1 MKQGTQ
7 VRRGKV
13 WARMG
18 NEASGR
24 MGGRRPWQWTLLLAA
39 LLLSLV
45 LSACGADASQQQAQ
59 QNKAKLDQELT
70 HARSDLG
77 IPDSLL
83 HPVVAQEQKVSSGEG
98 GLFYNYSD
106 AAANYALLYNQL
118 VGIEQSSGD
127 LLKQQTQADLQAFT
141 QILTKRR
148 ADGFIE
154 ADQYQT
160 RLDQAAQDY
169 DQAKTP
175 GDYARIDAVATANT
189 AALNAMWP
197 AYQKLQSYKS
207 VLDALAKSGAD
218 TTLAQS
224 QYDGDLQL
232 FRNAQSADRY
242 DSLTLTIDAQIT
254 QLIAE
259 EASAQPYIASGLLQ
273 ALQAR
278 IDLLRQYG
286 DTANADTFQKQHDG
300 DVTALANA
308 KQLADYLTLANNVSK
323 QSDAI
328 SFPLV
333 KAKAVYDLKTL
344 KQLIVTVNQRTEYNS
359 YDKVNYPIAYEYADK
374 DNGIGNVEPA
384 VLSARTIAQYQAAD
398 GAVIGLTANLRA
410 MSDNY
415 NDKTP
420 HSQPHQADL
429 TLMQYYNVMQGKVLV
444 INFREQ
450 TARFYEN
457 GSLVNWMLVT
467 TGRPGHTSIPGYHT
481 ALAKVSPTIF
491 NSPFPEGSPD
501 YYQPTPINF
510 AVAYDWNGYFL
521 HDAWWRNKFGPG
533 TEYPHYDPAAF
544 NGGSHGCI
552 NFSAAQMPWVYKWI
566 PLRTP
571 IIMY

>member
-1 MKQGTQ
+1 MWDGMDSNAGTRM
-7 VRRGKV
+7 RR
-13 WARMG
+13 RT
-18 NEASGR
+18 
-24 MGGRRPWQWTLLLAA
+24 PWLWTFLLATLLL
-39 LLLSLV
+39 SVV

-70 HARSDLG
+70 HARNDLG

-83 HPVVAQEQKVSSGEG
+83 KPVVMQEQKVASGEG

-106 AAANYALLYNQL
+106 AAANYSLLYNQL
-118 VGIEQSSGD
+118 IGIEQSSGD

-141 QILTKRR
+141 QILAKRR

-154 ADQYQT
+154 ADQYQA
-160 RLDQAAQDY
+160 RLDEALQDY

-175 GDYARIDAVATANT
+175 GDYARIDEVATANT

-197 AYQKLQSYKS
+197 AYQKLQSYKA
-207 VLDALAKSGAD
+207 VLDSLAKSGAD
-218 TTLAQS
+218 TTLAQRL
-224 QYDGDLQL
+224 YDDDLQL
-232 FRNAQSADRY
+232 FRAAQSADRY
-242 DSLTLTIDAQIT
+242 DALTRTIDGQVT

-273 ALQAR
+273 ALQGR

-286 DTANADTFQKQHDG
+286 DSANADAFQKQHD
-300 DVTALANA
+300 DDAAALASA
-308 KQLADYLTLANNVSK
+308 HQLADYLTLVGNINK

-328 SFPLV
+328 AFPLV
-333 KAKAVYDLKTL
+333 KAKTLYDLQTL
-344 KQLIVTVNQRTEYNS
+344 KQLVSTVNQRTEYNS
-359 YDKVNYPIAYEYADK
+359 YDRINYPIAYEYADK
-374 DNGIGNVEPA
+374 DNGVGNVEPA
-384 VLSARTIAQYQAAD
+384 VLRAKTISQYQAAD
-398 GAVIGLTANLRA
+398 GSVLGLTANLRA

-415 NDKTP
+415 NDKTA
-420 HSQPHQADL
+420 HNQPHQADL
-429 TLMQYYNVMQGKVLV
+429 TLMQYYNVMQGKVLI

-457 GSLVNWMLVT
+457 GSLVNWMYVT

-481 ALAKVSPTIF
+481 ALVKLSPTIF
-491 NSPFPEGSPD
+491 QSPFPEGSPD
-501 YYQPTPINF
+501 YYQPTPINY

-552 NFSAAQMPWVYKWI
+552 NFAAAQMPWVYKWI

>member
-1 MKQGTQ
+1 MKQGAQPHRTLWG
-7 VRRGKV
+7 V
-13 WARMG
+13 MG
-18 NEASGR
+18 SEMRSR
-24 MGGRRPWQWTLLLAA
+24 TGGRRPWLWTLLLAM
-39 LLLSLV
+39 LLLSMV

-70 HARSDLG
+70 HARNDLG

-83 HPVVAQEQKVSSGEG
+83 QPVVTQEQKVSSGEG

-106 AAANYALLYNQL
+106 AAANYTLLYNQL
-118 VGIEQSSGD
+118 IGIEQSSGD
-127 LLKQQTQADLQAFT
+127 LLKQQTQADLDAFT
-141 QILTKRR
+141 QILAKRR

-154 ADQYQT
+154 ADQYQA
-160 RLDQAAQDY
+160 RLDQALQDY

-175 GDYARIDAVATANT
+175 GDYARIDAIATANT

-197 AYQKLQSYKS
+197 AYEKLQAYKT

-224 QYDGDLQL
+224 QYDSDLEQ

-242 DSLTLTIDAQIT
+242 DALTRTIDGQIT

-259 EASAQPYIASGLLQ
+259 EASAQPYIASGLLE
-273 ALQAR
+273 AFQAR

-286 DTANADTFQKQHDG
+286 DTANADMFQKQHD
-300 DVTALANA
+300 DDAAALAKA
-308 KQLADYLTLANNVSK
+308 HQLADYLTLANNVNK

-328 SFPLV
+328 AFPLV
-333 KAKAVYDLKTL
+333 KAKTLYDLQTL
-344 KQLIVTVNQRTEYNS
+344 KQLVATVNKRTEYNS
-359 YDKVNYPIAYEYADK
+359 YDKTNYPIAYEYSDK
-374 DNGIGNVEPA
+374 DNGVGNIEPA
-384 VLSARTIAQYQAAD
+384 VLRARTIAQYQAAD
-398 GAVIGLTANLRA
+398 GGVLGLTANLRA

-415 NDKTP
+415 DDKTP
-420 HSQPHQADL
+420 HNQPHQADL
-429 TLMQYYNVMQGKVLV
+429 TLMQYYNVMQGKVV
-444 INFREQ
+444 IVNFREQ

-457 GSLVNWMLVT
+457 GSLVNWMYVT

-501 YYQPTPINF
+501 YYAPTPINF

-552 NFSAAQMPWVYKWI
+552 NFSEAQMSWVYSWI